1 MIRLNRS
8 LLSKSMCGR
17 LPYRERVRRHQYLE
31 QLRKRDVNAEVR
43 KLTAKRKPWNGAAV
57 RYLKDGSAQL
67 VLGAASAVVYSGKRI
82 AENLVERGYEWLRE
96 F

>member
-1 MIRLNRS
+1 MIRVR
-8 LLSKSMCGR
+8 LSILSRRVDGWI
-17 LPYRERVRRHQYLE
+17 PPQERRRRHKYIE
-31 QLRKRDVNAEVR
+31 QLHERDVNTEVR
-43 KLTAKRKPWNGAAV
+43 KLTARGKPWHGAAV
-57 RYLKDGSAQL
+57 SYLKDGSAQL